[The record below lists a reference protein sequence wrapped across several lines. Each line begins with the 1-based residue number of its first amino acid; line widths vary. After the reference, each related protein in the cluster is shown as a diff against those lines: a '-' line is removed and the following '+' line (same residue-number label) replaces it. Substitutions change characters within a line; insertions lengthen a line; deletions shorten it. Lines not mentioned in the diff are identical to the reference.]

1 MLQVFLQNVTF
12 VSDVCCKRF
21 DLYVLYVSHVCC
33 KSMFQMFLLF
43 LVLRASVFMLQVFY
57 LDVAYDAISIYVCCK
72 CVFQIFQLFQ
82 MYVASVLS
90 GMLHML

>member
-1 MLQVFLQNVTF
+1 
-12 VSDVCCKRF
+12 
-21 DLYVLYVSHVCC
+21 
-33 KSMFQMFLLF
+33 
-43 LVLRASVFMLQVFY
+43 MLQVFY